1 MTDTRPE
8 FLQLIRQLTR
18 SYQAFEM
25 YSNRHIRRLGL
36 TECQFDIVAT
46 LGNTP
51 GMNFRELGNHTLI
64 TKGTL
69 TGVVDR
75 LVERGLVSRR
85 ADDSDGRSQIVS
97 LTEAGNQVFAE
108 AFPSQLAYLQTAMK
122 SLGDERM
129 KEMRTMLHEL
139 EKVFRTPE
147 APE

>member
-1 MTDTRPE
+1 MNDTRPE
-8 FLQLIRQLTR
+8 FLQLIRQLAR

-25 YSNRHIRRLGL
+25 YSNRHIRHLGL

-51 GMNFRELGNHTLI
+51 GMNFRELGEHTLI

-75 LVERGLVSRR
+75 LVDRGLVRR
-85 ADDSDGRSQIVS
+85 DADKSDGRSQIVS

-108 AFPSQLAYLQTAMK
+108 AFPAHLAHLRSVMQE
-122 SLGDERM
+122 LGDDRM
-129 KEMRTMLHEL
+129 KQMREMLMEL
-139 EKVFRTPE
+139 ENVFRQAEGTE
-147 APE
+147 